1 MSLGK
6 ASMSLLDFPRNAA
19 KGSSCKETVVRV
31 EEMEPFKAMESSCDL
46 VGEG

>member
-19 KGSSCKETVVRV
+19 KGCSCKENGGQGGGDG
-31 EEMEPFKAMESSCDL
+31 AL
-46 VGEG
+46 